1 MPQTQAQA
9 YLVCTWL
16 EAILYGIN
24 CMLFGFCIQVLT
36 SNTKSSRRVFAAAIV
51 QFSLSTAH
59 VIIVLVELLQAFTHE
74 VDPNVY
80 YSNPG
85 ASNASVAALYVY
97 VVNTFAQ
104 ELLLI
109 WRLHG
114 LWGGKF
120 RVSIVP
126 LILWVGHLGTGIIA
140 VISFI
145 PTTATGG
152 NLRTFVLTGWG
163 LETAT
168 NLTANFGIA
177 YRLWKAERRTAPLG
191 AQRRLNYQSTML
203 LIVECGAL
211 ITTCTVIMFGLY
223 SSGHESGLAIVGIA
237 AQIATVS
244 PLLIV
249 VRMGLAQA
257 QSRSGGRTM
266 LRTHPLEIS
275 VLRTEDTFIEDTSK
289 GTGKHPSNSSREGV

>member
-1 MPQTQAQA
+1 MT
-9 YLVCTWL
+9 
-16 EAILYGIN
+16 GI
-24 CMLFGFCIQVLT
+24 
-36 SNTKSSRRVFAAAIV
+36 FAAAIV

-59 VIIVLVELLQAFTHE
+59 VIITLVKLLQAFTYG

-85 ASNASVAALYVY
+85 ASKASMVGLYVY
-97 VVNTFAQ
+97 VINTFVQ

-109 WRLHG
+109 WRLYG
-114 LWGGKF
+114 LWGRKF
-120 RVSIVP
+120 RVCVVP
-126 LILWVGHLGTGIIA
+126 LIFWAAHVGTGIIA
-140 VISFI
+140 VYSFI
-145 PTTATGG
+145 PTTVTGN
-152 NLRTFVLTGWG
+152 NLVTFALTGWG

-177 YRLWKAERRTAPLG
+177 YRLWNAERRTAPLG
-191 AQRRLNYQSTML
+191 AQRHFNYQSTML

-211 ITTCTVIMFGLY
+211 ITTCTVVMFGLY
-223 SSGHESGLAIVGIA
+223 ASGYESGLAVVGIA

-266 LRTHPLEIS
+266 LRTYPLEIS

-289 GTGKHPSNSSREGV
+289 GTGKPPSSSPREGV